1 MTDFT
6 LIIGGVVAAI
16 IFVLVILFVTKYT
29 TVGKN
34 EALIVTGSLLGAGKS
49 VVSDDEGKKV
59 KIIHGGGAFIIPVM
73 QQARRI
79 SLENHK
85 LEVGANNVYS
95 KQGVPVSVNGNAII
109 KIGSS
114 VQEISTAAEQYI
126 GKYDDLKTEARQVL
140 EGHLRAILSSMTVE
154 EINSDREVFAK
165 EVQKVAATD
174 LSKMGLRILSFTT
187 NEVSDKN
194 GYLDALG
201 QPQIAAV
208 KRDAAIARAEREKEA
223 RIENARAEQEA
234 KAAEYTRDA
243 EIANSQKEKELKVA
257 EYRRQQ
263 EEAKAQADQAYSL
276 QEARAQQKVT
286 EEKMQVNIIERQ
298 KQIELEEKEIQRRER
313 QYDAEVKKKADA
325 ERYAVEQEAE
335 AQKAKELR
343 AAEAERERG
352 RAEADVILS
361 KGLAE
366 AEAKEKIAEAF
377 SKYGQAAMLDMITE
391 MLPEYAKQAAQPLGN
406 IDKITVVDTGGS
418 GQNSGAN
425 KVTGYATNLMG
436 SLQESLKAS
445 SGLDM
450 KELIESFAG
459 KGNVK
464 QSIDNLSEEM
474 AAEREKSSTATA
486 VKEKDEKKEE

>member
-1 MTDFT
+1 MSM
-6 LIIGGVVAAI
+6 IVGGVVLAI
-16 IFVLVILFVTKYT
+16 ILVLVILFITKYT

-34 EALIVTGSLLGAGKS
+34 EALIVTGSMLGGGKS

-59 KIIHGGGAFIIPVM
+59 KIIHGGGAFIIPVL

-85 LEVGANNVYS
+85 LEVGASNVYS

-126 GKYDDLKTEARQVL
+126 GKYEDMNTEARQVL

-187 NEVSDKN
+187 NEVSDRN

-276 QEARAQQKVT
+276 QEARAQQQVT

-335 AQKAKELR
+335 AQKARELR
-343 AAEAERERG
+343 AAEADRERG
-352 RAEADVILS
+352 KAEADVILS

-377 SKYGQAAMLDMITE
+377 SKYGQAAMLDMITD
-391 MLPEYAKQAAQPLGN
+391 MLPEYAKQAAAPLGN
-406 IDKITVVDTGGS
+406 IDKITVVDTGSNGEN
-418 GQNSGAN
+418 GGAN

-450 KELIESFAG
+450 KELIENFAG
-459 KGNVK
+459 KGNEK
-464 QSIDNLSEEM
+464 QSIEELTNEV
-474 AAEREKSSTATA
+474 ASSLETEKN
-486 VKEKDEKKEE
+486 KEVQQKQESKTEENQ